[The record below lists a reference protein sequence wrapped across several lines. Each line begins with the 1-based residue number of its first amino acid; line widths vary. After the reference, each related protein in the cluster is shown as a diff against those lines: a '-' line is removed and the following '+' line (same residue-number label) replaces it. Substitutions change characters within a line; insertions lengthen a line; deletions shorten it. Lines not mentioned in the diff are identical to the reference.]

1 MKKNNSKQPKNL
13 INTLPEE
20 EINKI
25 WKLIFLILYALSL
38 ILLILLSQSAGISGD
53 EFYHYEHA
61 ENVYKYYSSF
71 GNDSTA
77 AVVTEKYNL
86 PYYGQ
91 SVDNFAY
98 LVTHILSIDNY
109 MEFRH

>member
-13 INTLPEE
+13 INALSEE
-20 EINKI
+20 EINILDNSSFSRTDNSNKI
-25 WKLIFLILYALSL
+25 WKKIFLILSALSL

-53 EFYHYEHA
+53 EFYHYEQA

-91 SVDNFAY
+91 SVDN
-98 LVTHILSIDNY
+98 
-109 MEFRH
+109 